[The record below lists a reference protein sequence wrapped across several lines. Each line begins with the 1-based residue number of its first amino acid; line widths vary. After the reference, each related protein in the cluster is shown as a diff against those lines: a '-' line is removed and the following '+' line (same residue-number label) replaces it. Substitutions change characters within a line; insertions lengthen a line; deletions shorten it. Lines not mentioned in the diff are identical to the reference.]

1 MIRRPPRST
10 RTDTLCPYTTLFRSK
25 ALFTP
30 TERLTVRLIGDYLNV
45 DEQATPFSLLQVN
58 QNAYVA
64 LYNTCIS
71 GNPGF
76 YAPVAAL
83 AGVPAAG
90 VTALCSNFRGT
101 TRFDARPAG
110 KACVSTC

>member
-90 VTALCSNFRGT
+90 VNALCTNVRGN
-101 TRFDARPAG
+101 AG
-110 KACVSTC
+110 SPTGKIGRAHV

>member
-1 MIRRPPRST
+1 MAGDAGSNPGGLRAANGASGGPTNTNTDESLLYPITAKDRPSRSGNQNQT
-10 RTDTLCPYTTLFRSK
+10 AFRMK

-64 LYNTCIS
+64 RSEEHTSELQSLMRLSYDV
-71 GNPGF
+71 F
-76 YAPVAAL
+76 
-83 AGVPAAG
+83 
-90 VTALCSNFRGT
+90 
-101 TRFDARPAG
+101 
-110 KACVSTC
+110 